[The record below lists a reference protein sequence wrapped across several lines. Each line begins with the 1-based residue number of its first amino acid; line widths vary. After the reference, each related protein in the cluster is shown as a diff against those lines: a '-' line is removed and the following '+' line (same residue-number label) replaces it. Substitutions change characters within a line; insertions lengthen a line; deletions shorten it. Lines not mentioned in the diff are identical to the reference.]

1 MDRRREAGQA
11 VVEFALIGTILL
23 MLTVGVV
30 DAGRAFYQNNAI
42 AAAARYGARW
52 ASVVGGTCD
61 HPPTSPTTDWCT
73 QEGNSSVS
81 GQNFWLQPGN
91 VPAQSVGTSCP
102 SDGNQT
108 GFPYY
113 KVSDYLASTTSSG
126 VPTTIVGAI
135 AQRYDTTSSSSNV
148 IVGLL
153 TPGFELSNLKVC
165 IQLGWDS
172 SSSSWLHD
180 TGDTVTVYVYYSF
193 HPAGP
198 LYSSATINLAASSQ
212 YVIE

>member
-52 ASVVGGTCD
+52 GSVVGGTCNN
-61 HPPTSPTTDWCT
+61 PPSSPTTDWCT
-73 QEGNSSVS
+73 QEGNTSVS
-81 GQNFWLQPGN
+81 GTTFWLQNGN
-91 VPAQSVGTSCP
+91 QPAQSGGTSCP
-102 SDGNQT
+102 TNGNQT

-113 KVSDYLASTTSSG
+113 RVSDYVASTSTSG
-126 VPTTIVGAI
+126 TPTTIVGAI

-153 TPGFELSNLKVC
+153 TPGFELSSLKVC

-172 SSSSWLHD
+172 STSSWLHD
-180 TGDTVTVYVYYSF
+180 TGDTVTVYVYYAF

-198 LYSSATINLAASSQ
+198 LFSNATINLAASSQ